1 LFNVRFLEG
10 CRMISNSFPL
20 RVILFLFSLS
30 LLPFLLSAAEPAPS
44 RSITVEECLARA
56 VSQRPELKAAPI
68 KTEAARHR
76 AKQAGHYLNPKF
88 QTEVEDFSGDK
99 DQRDFKAAQTTLS
112 FVQELELGQ
121 KRKHRVA
128 AAEAETAASKA
139 EEAVQRMEIVFET
152 RQAACAVLVAQEKI
166 HLAEEL
172 LTITREI
179 EATIFAKEQ
188 AGKVTALETE
198 RAHTETVRA
207 ALELQERQA
216 EQREAVHE
224 LALCW
229 GETEPT
235 FDLVAGS
242 LDIPVQELPAL
253 DGLLSKAA
261 NHPALQVA
269 NSELQI
275 LDAQVKVE
283 NAARIPNLEVAAG
296 VRRFEDSDG
305 YAVVAGIGI
314 ELPLFNTNRDAV
326 KAAQSDAEVARL
338 KTLAARIKNE
348 GALRRLY
355 VRLKAL
361 AEKDAA
367 LRTTV
372 LPSASRA
379 LALIR
384 EAHEQGKAN
393 YLDVLEARREVAAA
407 RLGLIETAKEY
418 HTCRMALEER
428 AGIVTPE
435 SK

>member
-1 LFNVRFLEG
+1 
-10 CRMISNSFPL
+10 MSI
-20 RVILFLFSLS
+20 LFSLRTLRCPLTLS
-30 LLPFLLSAAEPAPS
+30 LFLPLLCQAADSSAS
-44 RSITVEECLARA
+44 RAITVKECLARA

-68 KTEAARHR
+68 KTEAMRHR
-76 AKQAGHYLNPKF
+76 AKQAGHALNPKF
-88 QTEVEDFSGDK
+88 QTEVEDFLGEK
-99 DQRDFKAAQTTLS
+99 DQRGFTGAQTTLS
-112 FVQELELGQ
+112 LVQELELGQ

-139 EEAVQRMEIVFET
+139 DEAVQRMEIVFET
-152 RQAACAVLVAQEKI
+152 RQAACAVLVAQENV

-179 EATIFAKEQ
+179 EATILAKEQ

-235 FDLVAGS
+235 FDRVAGS
-242 LDIPVQELPAL
+242 LDIPAQELRAL
-253 DGLLSKAA
+253 DELLAKAA

-269 NSELQI
+269 NAELQV
-275 LDAQVKVE
+275 LEAQVKVE

-305 YAVVAGIGI
+305 YALVAGISI
-314 ELPLFNTNRDAV
+314 ELPFFNSNRDAV
-326 KAAQSDAEVARL
+326 KAARSDAEVAHL
-338 KTLAARIKNE
+338 KTLAARIRNE
-348 GALRRLY
+348 GAIRRLHA
-355 VRLKAL
+355 RLKAL
-361 AEKDAA
+361 VEKDTV
-367 LRTTV
+367 LRTAV

-384 EAHEQGKAN
+384 EAHEQGKAG

-407 RLGLIETAKEY
+407 RIGLIETATAY

-428 AGIVTPE
+428 AGIITPE

>member
-1 LFNVRFLEG
+1 
-10 CRMISNSFPL
+10 MISHFFPL
-20 RVILFLFSLS
+20 RGFL
-30 LLPFLLSAAEPAPS
+30 PPCFLLLFPLLLLAAEPAPS

-68 KTEAARHR
+68 KTEAARYR
-76 AKQAGHYLNPKF
+76 AKQAGRYVNPKF
-88 QTEVEDFSGDK
+88 QAEVEDFAGEK
-99 DQRDFKAAQTTLS
+99 DQRGFEGAQTTLS
-112 FVQELELGQ
+112 LVQELELGQ

-128 AAEAETAASKA
+128 SAEAETAASKA
-139 EEAVQRMEIVFET
+139 EESLQSIEIIFET
-152 RQAACAVLVAQEKI
+152 RQAACAVLVAQEKVR
-166 HLAEEL
+166 LAEEL

-179 EATIFAKEQ
+179 EATIVSKEQ

-224 LALCW
+224 LALGW

-242 LDIPVQELPAL
+242 LDIPAQELPAL
-253 DGLLSKAA
+253 DGLLSKAV

-269 NSELQI
+269 NAELQI
-275 LDAQVKVE
+275 LEAQVKVE
-283 NAARIPNLEVAAG
+283 NAARIPNLEVTAG

-305 YAVVAGIGI
+305 YAAVAGIGI
-314 ELPLFNTNRDAV
+314 ELPLFNSNRDAV

-348 GALRRLY
+348 GVIRRLY
-355 VRLKAL
+355 ARLKTL
-361 AEKDAA
+361 VEKDAA
-367 LRTTV
+367 LRTAV

-407 RLGLIETAKEY
+407 RLGLIETATAY
-418 HTCRMALEER
+418 QSCRLALEER
-428 AGIVTPE
+428 AGSITPE